1 MTTVLRRLNDR
12 GIRAFAKYIED
23 VRKGSDAVPPLDLL
37 TDDYFSEDLPWA
49 VTLPHKTLKT
59 RFEMGKFIAK
69 HLAPCSQTHI
79 SHDVGLWSWLALFFF
94 DQLCPAISGKRKL
107 SENYTYILS
116 RDYKHHP
123 RHSVRT
129 TYMLVRD
136 YGDKVAFMFSKGLH
150 ERGEIVEQLA
160 ARQEL
165 VACRGVVETAHALYD
180 DPARRTFKRGAAS
193 KGKGSVRRF
202 ISVLQ
207 QFNLTYDLGS
217 LGSGD
222 ILPMLPSEFDRFKNT
237 S

>member
-1 MTTVLRRLNDR
+1 MTTELKRLNDR
-12 GIRAFAKYIED
+12 GLAAFAEYIDD
-23 VRKGSDAVPPLDLL
+23 VRNGSDAAPPLNLL
-37 TDDYFSEDLPWA
+37 TDAQFSEDIPWA
-49 VTLPHKTLKT
+49 VKLPNQSFAT
-59 RFEMGKFIAK
+59 RYEMGEFLVKY
-69 HLAPCSQTHI
+69 LAPCSQTQI
-79 SHDVGLWSWLALFFF
+79 SHDVGVWSWLALFFF
-94 DQLCPAISGKRKL
+94 DQLCPIVSGRRKL
-107 SENYTYILS
+107 REDYTYILS

-129 TYMLVRD
+129 SYMLVRD

-165 VACRGVVETAHALYD
+165 VACQGVVETAHALYD
-180 DPARRTFKRGAAS
+180 DPVRRTFKRGAAS

-202 ISVLQ
+202 ISILQ

-222 ILPMLPSEFDRFKNT
+222 ILSMLPAEFDRFKST